1 MTVWTRSEP
10 LTICL
15 QLRTYVLSRLSH
27 SFGRS
32 QVESA
37 AAEFCALKM
46 LMLQQLKTEVE
57 QEALRSDVL
66 QVSGPFDLSS
76 KTVQWYS

>member
-1 MTVWTRSEP
+1 
-10 LTICL
+10 
-15 QLRTYVLSRLSH
+15 
-27 SFGRS
+27 
-32 QVESA
+32 
-37 AAEFCALKM
+37 M

-76 KTVQWYS
+76 KTVQ